1 MRGRNVNG
9 APIATA
15 EWAPAPRPGSRYSTL
30 ARTLIADI
38 EAGRYR
44 VGQKIP
50 TEAMLQQRFGA
61 SRHTIREALR
71 ELKNQGMLV
80 AHPGIGTMVKARTAG
95 ARFGYGVSSL
105 QELIQFTHATR
116 MRVVSRR
123 EVVADRELAARFGC
137 KPGQH
142 WHEAAV
148 LRFAPRETLP
158 LGRMSIYVREEH
170 KDVIGGISRSEVPI
184 FNLLERD
191 HGVRLVEVRQEIVA
205 VTLDAAT
212 GRELKARAGTP
223 ALQITRLYF
232 DSMDQL
238 AMVSFGQYPSDRFS
252 HTTRFRVRREAGSR
266 ASSE

>member
-1 MRGRNVNG
+1 MRGTSVNG
-9 APIATA
+9 APIAAA
-15 EWAPAPRPGSRYSTL
+15 EWTPAPRPGSRYSTL

-44 VGQKIP
+44 VGEKIP
-50 TEAMLQQRFGA
+50 TEAELQKRFGA

-80 AHPGIGTMVKARTAG
+80 AHPGIGTVVRSRSAG

-116 MRVVSRR
+116 MRVMSRR
-123 EVVADRELAARFGC
+123 EIVADRELAARFGC
-137 KPGQH
+137 KTGQH
-142 WHEAAV
+142 WHEASV
-148 LRFAPRETLP
+148 LCFAPRETLP

-170 KDVIGGISRSEVPI
+170 KDVIDGISRSEVPI
-184 FNLLERD
+184 FKMLERD

-212 GRELKARAGTP
+212 GRSLKAPAGTP

-232 DSMDQL
+232 DPGEQVV
-238 AMVSFGQYPSDRFS
+238 MVSFGQYPSDRFS
-252 HTTRFRVRREAGSR
+252 HTTNFRVQREAGSR
-266 ASSE
+266 ASGE